1 MANSGIDPSYLV
13 PLLTPFSHCAT
24 CLPARSPSNI
34 AFRNGGES
42 SSDESVYG
50 FCSKRRRPVSALL
63 HKQRDRFV
71 MRMVLMVMAIMAITV
86 LVT

>member
-1 MANSGIDPSYLV
+1 M
-13 PLLTPFSHCAT
+13 
-24 CLPARSPSNI
+24 PARSPSNI

-63 HKQRDRFV
+63 HKQRDRSV
-71 MRMVLMVMAIMAITV
+71 MRMVMMAIMAITV
-86 LVT
+86 LVTLNCLLVGNINFRHF